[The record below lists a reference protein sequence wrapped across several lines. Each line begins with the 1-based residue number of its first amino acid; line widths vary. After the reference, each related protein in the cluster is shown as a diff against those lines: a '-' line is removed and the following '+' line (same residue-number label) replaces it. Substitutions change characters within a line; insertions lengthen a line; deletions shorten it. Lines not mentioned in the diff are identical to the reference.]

1 MNAKFVGVLALVVG
15 HCVTDMQTGALPIA
29 LPFLKEMFS
38 LNYTQMAIIV
48 LTQNVMTSV
57 IQPVFGYITDKKSL
71 PHFLSWCAALGG
83 AGFALVGYS
92 TSYTM
97 LLGAVIIVGLA
108 SATYH
113 PQASKTCNLLS
124 DSTNKA
130 SNMGLFSVGGN
141 AGMALGSFMMTY
153 LAVQEGGLHNCI
165 YFIIPGI
172 IAFGVLQYAMPE
184 LKRVNNE
191 YVKKNAAKENSG
203 AGTSISYISI
213 FFMLL
218 YIFLRSTVHSSVH
231 TYLPIY
237 FMKFRGFD
245 TVTASTLVS
254 IFLLSG
260 VLGTYCGARLSDKL
274 GPRKIIVGSILLSSL
289 PIGFVP
295 HATAPWAAMLAVSLA
310 GFFII
315 SSFATTVVVVQT
327 MMPNN
332 VGMASGLT
340 IGFSIGM
347 AGFGVTTLGY
357 LADTYG
363 LPIVLKSICIL
374 PILAA
379 LIASRIPMPKEIK

>member
-1 MNAKFVGVLALVVG
+1 
-15 HCVTDMQTGALPIA
+15 
-29 LPFLKEMFS
+29 
-38 LNYTQMAIIV
+38 
-48 LTQNVMTSV
+48 
-57 IQPVFGYITDKKSL
+57 
-71 PHFLSWCAALGG
+71 
-83 AGFALVGYS
+83 
-92 TSYTM
+92 
-97 LLGAVIIVGLA
+97 
-108 SATYH
+108 
-113 PQASKTCNLLS
+113 
-124 DSTNKA
+124 
-130 SNMGLFSVGGN
+130 
-141 AGMALGSFMMTY
+141 
-153 LAVQEGGLHNCI
+153 
-165 YFIIPGI
+165 
-172 IAFGVLQYAMPE
+172 MPE

-379 LIASRIPMPKEIK
+379 FIASRIPMPKEIK